1 MMRRCRTWYLG
12 PLVALSWTAG
22 CAHAA
27 QVLGVTVIRENER
40 FLIDMRIRIAAPPP
54 AVFRALE
61 DYAAMP
67 RYNPDLRAVRVEPT
81 GVPGHVRLF
90 TTIHTCVLVFCRTM
104 HQEEIMAATTNAWGG
119 ILRAQLVA
127 RGGSFKEGRG
137 RWTVRACPEERGASC
152 LDVSLELVPAFWVP
166 PVIGPW
172 VMRSKMQEEARR
184 TSLGLEQMALR

>member
-1 MMRRCRTWYLG
+1 MMRRCRNWQLG
-12 PLVALSWTAG
+12 ALIALSCAG
-22 CAHAA
+22 GCVHAA
-27 QVLGVTVIRENER
+27 QVLGVTVMHEHER
-40 FLIDMRIRIAAPPP
+40 FLIDMRIRIAAPPA

-61 DYAAMP
+61 DYAAMR

-81 GVPGHVRLF
+81 GVAGRVRLF

-104 HQEEIMAATTNAWGG
+104 HQEEIMTATTNAGG
-119 ILRAQLVA
+119 GMLQAQLVA

-137 RWTVRACPEERGASC
+137 LWTVRACPEVRASC
-152 LDVSLELVPAFWVP
+152 LDVSIELVPAFWVP

-172 VMRSKMQEEARR
+172 VIRSKMQEEARR